1 VLTQEIFAAVRRLE
15 IRARRSVDS
24 LSAGAYASRFRG
36 RGMEFSEVREYAE
49 GDEVRSIDWNVTART
64 GVPHVKIFTEEREL
78 RIHILADISGSSEF
92 GSVRRRRA
100 LAAEVGAV
108 LSLCASR
115 NRDRVALTLFSDREE
130 LHLPYAR
137 GRSQGL
143 RIARELL
150 AFQPASKR
158 SGIGRALSELMR
170 AERRREIVFLLSD
183 MMDEGWQA
191 SLRSVAAKHEITVLH
206 LLDPFE
212 MAPPA
217 NLPRLTV
224 RDAETGAFAELRSG
238 VTQPGQNWTDAT
250 RDACL
255 QAGAQYARL
264 STQGDWLPE
273 LSRCLGS

>member
-1 VLTQEIFAAVRRLE
+1 MITQEIFAAVRRLE

-24 LSAGAYASRFRG
+24 LSAGAYASHFRG

-108 LSLCASR
+108 LALCASR

-150 AFQPASKR
+150 AFQPQSKR
-158 SGIGRALSELMR
+158 SGIGRALKELMR

-183 MMDEGWQA
+183 LMDEGWLDC
-191 SLRSVAAKHEITVLH
+191 LRNVAAKHEITVLH

-212 MAPPA
+212 LKASTS
-217 NLPRLTV
+217 LPRVSV
-224 RDAETGAFAELRSG
+224 RDAETGELAELRGDGSLS
-238 VTQPGQNWTDAT
+238 T
-250 RDACL
+250 RQWAERTREDCL